1 MNNSTLTKIVNC
13 LIEGLIIFFF
23 LVVWLFIAFFED
35 KNSSGI
41 ECDASSGTLPA
52 LFFFTSIGL
61 FAVTWFLLKKRIA
74 GIQTKYCVVTS
85 IVYTFIVCFTVYAIM
100 DYKSYYYKDYYEINF
115 STIPL
120 LWLIMEIFWLVI
132 RYILNS
138 MTNQEEINIKK
149 ERVKEEQLVKFSSN
163 ITASFKNKNITTE
176 KDDIQTISTEQ
187 KYAVVF
193 LIAFIQGASAQSAY
207 SAEANQIVQSIIS
220 SLGLSNE
227 EVERVIKA
235 SMNRN
240 PDQEIDKAMNNL
252 KRIQNQDFIN
262 DLYHKCM
269 RIAKI
274 TGQNEIVEIVSNI
287 FEEIQSA

>member
-1 MNNSTLTKIVNC
+1 MNNSTLTKIVNY
-13 LIEGLIIFFF
+13 LIEGLIMFF
-23 LVVWLFIAFFED
+23 LIVVWLFISCDD
-35 KNSSGI
+35 KNSSSI
-41 ECDASSGTLPA
+41 EYNGRDDTLM
-52 LFFFTSIGL
+52 LLVFITSIGL
-61 FAVTWFLLKKRIA
+61 LAVTWFLLKKRIA
-74 GIQTKYCVVTS
+74 GIKTEDCTIAS
-85 IVYTFIVCFTVYAIM
+85 IVYAFIVGFTLYAIM
-100 DYKSYYYKDYYEINF
+100 DYESSYSKIDF
-115 STIPL
+115 STFPL
-120 LWLIMEIFWLVI
+120 LWLIMEVAWLVI

-138 MTNQEEINIKK
+138 TDIKK
-149 ERVKEEQLVKFSSN
+149 EEVKEEKLVKFSSYVTTSLKSKDIATVENN
-163 ITASFKNKNITTE
+163 IKTMSA
-176 KDDIQTISTEQ
+176 EQ
-187 KYAVVF
+187 KHAIVF
-193 LIAFIQGASAQSAY
+193 LLAFIQGASPQSAY